1 MRAILLLLELDRRAQ
16 LQARVDSL
24 EETARGLVL
33 LCELMWP
40 PACEYL
46 TSFEVSGTC
55 GTYVL
60 AIW

>member
-16 LQARVDSL
+16 LQARVDNL

-33 LCELMWP
+33 LCELWP